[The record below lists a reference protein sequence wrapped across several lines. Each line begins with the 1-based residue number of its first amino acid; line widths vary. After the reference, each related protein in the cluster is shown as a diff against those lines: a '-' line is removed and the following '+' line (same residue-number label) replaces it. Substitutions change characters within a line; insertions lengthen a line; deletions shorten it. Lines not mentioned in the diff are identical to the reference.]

1 MKTSFAAAAVC
12 AVALAATTAGAEIS
26 DGKVKIAVLNDMSG
40 AYADATGMGSVE
52 AVRMAIEEFGGQ
64 VAGMPIE
71 LVYADHQNKP
81 DVGASIANRWI
92 DTEQVDVIVD
102 VPTSSVALAVQEI
115 TREKNRA
122 FLISGAGAE
131 QLTGEACS
139 PTTAHWA
146 YDTYGQAQGMGKYGI
161 ETLGDS
167 WYFLTVDYAF
177 GHALEAS
184 VTRVLQ
190 ESGATVV
197 GAVRHP
203 LGVSDFSS
211 FVLQA
216 QSSGA
221 KVIALANAGADTI
234 NSIKQAQ
241 EFGVTQGGQTLAS
254 LLMFPTDVHSLG
266 LEAAQGMALVEGFYA
281 DRDEQSRAFA
291 DAFIQRHG
299 TLPSMLQAGSYS
311 AARHYLQAIQDLGS
325 DDATAVLEQMRKTPV
340 NDAFALNGTLRA
352 DGRMV
357 HDMYLMQVKSPAES
371 SGEWDYY
378 KVLTTL
384 PGDDIYRPLDEGGC
398 PLVQN

>member
-1 MKTSFAAAAVC
+1 MKTSFTAAVAC
-12 AVALAATTAGAEIS
+12 AAALAATTASAEIS

-71 LVYADHQNKP
+71 LVFADHQNKP

-122 FLISGAGAE
+122 FLISGAGTE

-139 PTTAHWA
+139 PTTAHWT

-177 GHALEAS
+177 GHSLEAA
-184 VTRVLQ
+184 VTSVLQ
-190 ESGATVV
+190 EAGATIV

-203 LGVSDFSS
+203 LGISDFSS

-254 LLMFPTDVHSLG
+254 MLMFPTDVHSLG

-281 DRDEQSRAFA
+281 DRDEESRAFA
-291 DAFIQRHG
+291 DAFIERHG
-299 TLPSMLQAGSYS
+299 TLPSMIQAGNYS
-311 AARHYLQAIQDLGS
+311 SVRHYLKAIEELGT
-325 DDATAVLEQMRKTPV
+325 DEATAVVEKMREMPV

-352 DGRMV
+352 DGRMI
-357 HDMYLMQVKSPAES
+357 HDMYLMQVKTPEES

-378 KVLTTL
+378 KVLATL
-384 PGDDIYRPLDEGGC
+384 PGDEIYRPMADGGC
-398 PLVQN
+398 SLVN